1 MTIPGWIAADWP
13 APANIKAGTTTR
25 QGGVS
30 QGQYASFN
38 LAQHVEDDLSAV
50 QQNRRQLAE
59 WLGLSSEPH
68 WLAQVHGCDVS
79 TDDSPISNADAIV
92 TSGTNQVCVVMTA
105 DCLPVLFCDR
115 EGICVAA
122 AHAGWRGLAAGVI
135 ERTLDKMPVSRD
147 RILVWLGPAIGPEAF
162 EVGSEVKDV
171 FLGKSAD
178 FDSAFKPH
186 SEGKWLM
193 DIYLAARIQLKQL
206 GIEDVYGGGFCTY
219 TEVERFYSFR
229 RDKQTGRMA
238 SLVWMESTG

>member
-25 QGGVS
+25 VGGVS

-38 LAQHVEDDLSAV
+38 LAQHVEDDIAAV
-50 QQNRRQLAE
+50 EQNRRQLAE
-59 WLGLSSEPH
+59 WFGMSSEPR
-68 WLAQVHGCDVS
+68 WLNQVHGCDVS
-79 TDDSPISNADAIV
+79 TDDLATSNADAIV
-92 TSGTNQVCVVMTA
+92 TSVANQVCAVMTA

-115 EGICVAA
+115 EGTCVAA

-135 ERTLDKMPVSRD
+135 EHTLDKMPVNREQ
-147 RILVWLGPAIGPEAF
+147 ILVWLGPAIGPDAF

-171 FLGKSAD
+171 FLGKSTDLDA
-178 FDSAFKPH
+178 AFRPR

-193 DIYLAARIQLKQL
+193 DIYLVARIQLKQL
-206 GIEDVYGGGFCTY
+206 GIGNVYGGGFCTY
-219 TEVERFYSFR
+219 KEAERFYSFR

-238 SLVWMESTG
+238 SLIWMESMR